1 MISGRGSAGS
11 ATGAALRT
19 IGVRTGRRAGRAA
32 TVTTRRTARAAA
44 RVRRRTVTT
53 RAARLSR
60 IGVRDAGT
68 DTERGSAQR
77 TSDGQSADKLLQL
90 HSRSPFLLAPS
101 SDSFSTKIS

>member
-1 MISGRGSAGS
+1 
-11 ATGAALRT
+11 
-19 IGVRTGRRAGRAA
+19 
-32 TVTTRRTARAAA
+32 
-44 RVRRRTVTT
+44 VTT

-77 TSDGQSADKLLQL
+77 TSDGQSADKLLQP
-90 HSRSPFLLAPS
+90 HKSITYLLGPS